1 MNKTLIRL
9 LNGCLIMLHFA
20 LAKHTVK
27 REYVF
32 LVAWCVL
39 FFICNLSI
47 VQLTSGWID
56 EQALRLDTQ
65 LSYYIVPISSHEL
78 NALVKQF
85 GFSVFPSSDA
95 VTAWLSSPYHFKM
108 GEDALVLHPTDIVN
122 NGITWALWLN
132 AMLMCIAVGAWLLYA
147 KRGNRRADRRRAA
160 SFSGGQKLIDKELS
174 TDVQH
179 VTTDKQVT
187 VFAMFKWRCELPK
200 HIEPQS
206 HFSVT
211 LAKCFNKYKYCSAKY
226 LSSGTLTV
234 TLSDVCKDEVE
245 QTIKRLHE
253 VVYQALLAFRGDL
266 SRSALKCGACFY
278 GEGADQTQVYQ
289 IARSSLS
296 IAQNHVWQHIHMLPL
311 NHTLAESLLDAE
323 THIMQDIRAGRFVL
337 FCQPLFDF
345 KSQDVIQS
353 EALLRVRHKTL
364 GLITAGQ
371 FIHKIHHNQH
381 LVELDKAIVMQ
392 ALKVL
397 SKEPKGFSV
406 SVNLHVVNWSNSVF
420 LNWLIGVLRDS
431 GRASDVTL
439 ELMISDYYQ
448 HKSYFEQFFCS
459 LAPLGTNVVLDHVN
473 KPLDVVQL
481 QQLHNVIGIK
491 LAFELI
497 HGINGCAKRRAV
509 VKQIV
514 GQAKKLQIPVYAVG
528 VETQDEFNCI
538 QRLGVDGAQGYFF
551 SAPLLE
557 LENSLN

>member
-1 MNKTLIRL
+1 MF
-9 LNGCLIMLHFA
+9 HFA
-20 LAKHTVK
+20 LTEHSVK

-32 LVAWCVL
+32 LGAWCVL
-39 FFICNLSI
+39 FMVLNLAI
-47 VQLTSGWID
+47 VQFTGTWIA
-56 EQALRLDTQ
+56 EEANRLNVQ
-65 LSYYIVPISSHEL
+65 LAYYIVPVPAQEL
-78 NALVKQF
+78 SVLAQQF
-85 GFSVFPSSDA
+85 GFSIFPSNDA
-95 VTAWLSSPYHFKM
+95 LIAWLSSPYHFKV
-108 GEDALVLHPTDIVN
+108 GEHSMSLYPSNMIN
-122 NGITWALWLN
+122 WAVTCCLWLN
-132 AMLMCIAVGAWLLYA
+132 AVLVSAGVLGWIAMSKRA
-147 KRGNRRADRRRAA
+147 KSPDRRR
-160 SFSGGQKLIDKELS
+160 KLIGDKTMS
-174 TDVQH
+174 ASPDVMH
-179 VTTDKQVT
+179 VATEQQVT
-187 VFAMFKWRCELPK
+187 MFAMFKWRCELPK

-234 TLSDVCKDEVE
+234 TLSVLNKDEVE
-245 QTIKRLHE
+245 QTVKRLHE

-266 SRSALKCGACFY
+266 SRSAVKCGACFY
-278 GEGADQTQVYQ
+278 SEGADQTQVYQ

-296 IAQNHVWQHIHMLPL
+296 VAQNHVWQHIHMLPL

-323 THIMQDIRAGRFVL
+323 INIMEDIRAGRFVL

-371 FIHKIHHNQH
+371 FIHKIHLNEH
-381 LVELDKAIVMQ
+381 LIELDKAIVVQ

-397 SKEPKGFSV
+397 AKEPRGFSV
-406 SVNLHVVNWSNSVF
+406 SVNLHVVNWSNSDF
-420 LNWLIGVLRDS
+420 LNWLIVTLKES
-431 GRASDVTL
+431 GRASEVTL
-439 ELMISDYYQ
+439 ELMINDFYQ
-448 HKSYFEQFFCS
+448 HKAYFEQFFSS
-459 LAPLGTNVVLDHVN
+459 LASLGTNVVLDHVI
-473 KPLDVVQL
+473 KPLDIVQL
-481 QQLHNVIGIK
+481 HTLHNVVGIK

-497 HGINGCAKRRAV
+497 HDINSCAKRRAV

-514 GQAKKLQIPVYAVG
+514 NQAKKLQIPVYAVG

-538 QRLGVDGAQGYFF
+538 KRLGVDGAQGYFF

>member
-1 MNKTLIRL
+1 MF
-9 LNGCLIMLHFA
+9 HFA
-20 LAKHTVK
+20 LTKHIAK

-32 LVAWCVL
+32 LFAWSILLIVS
-39 FFICNLSI
+39 NLVVIQS
-47 VQLTSGWID
+47 TNTWID
-56 EQALRLDTQ
+56 EEAKGLDTQ
-65 LSYYIVPISSHEL
+65 LSYYIVSIPPQEL
-78 NALVKQF
+78 SMLAKQH
-85 GFSVFPSSDA
+85 GFSVFPSNDVFIS
-95 VTAWLSSPYHFKM
+95 WFSSAYHFKV
-108 GEDALVLHPTDIVN
+108 GEQSMNMYPTQMISRGLTW
-122 NGITWALWLN
+122 GIWINTV
-132 AMLMCIAVGAWLLYA
+132 IFGVGAGFGVLYVNQRKRYVERRQMNKLNTPK
-147 KRGNRRADRRRAA
+147 KRG
-160 SFSGGQKLIDKELS
+160 DKEEAAARIP
-174 TDVQH
+174 
-179 VTTDKQVT
+179 VTTEQQVT
-187 VFAMFKWRCELPK
+187 MFAMFKWRCELPK

-211 LAKCFNKYKYCSAKY
+211 LAKCFNKYQYCSAKY

-234 TLSDVCKDEVE
+234 TLGALSKNEVE
-245 QTIKRLHE
+245 QAIKRLHE

-266 SRSALKCGACFY
+266 SRSAVKCGACFY

-311 NHTLAESLLDAE
+311 NYTLASSLLDAE
-323 THIMQDIRAGRFVL
+323 VHIMEDIRAGRFVL
-337 FCQPLFDF
+337 FCQPLFEF

-371 FIHKIHHNQH
+371 FIHKIHHNEH
-381 LVELDKAIVMQ
+381 LVELDKAIVKQ

-397 SKEPKGFSV
+397 SKEPRGFSV

-420 LNWLIGVLRDS
+420 LSWLIGALKDS

-439 ELMISDYYQ
+439 ELMINDYYQ
-448 HKSYFEQFFCS
+448 HKEYFEQFFSS
-459 LAPLGTNVVLDHVN
+459 LVLLGTNVVLDHVN
-473 KPLDVVQL
+473 KPLDVIQL
-481 QQLHNVIGIK
+481 QRLHSVKGIK

-514 GQAKKLQIPVYAVG
+514 GQARKLQVPVYAVG

-538 QRLGVDGAQGYFF
+538 KRLGVDGAQGYFF

>member
-1 MNKTLIRL
+1 MAA
-9 LNGCLIMLHFA
+9 CIMFHFA
-20 LAKHTVK
+20 LTKHIAK

-32 LVAWCVL
+32 LVAWSILLLVS
-39 FFICNLSI
+39 NLVVIQSI
-47 VQLTSGWID
+47 STGID
-56 EQALRLDTQ
+56 EESQRLDAQ
-65 LSYYIVPISSHEL
+65 LSYYIVPIPPQEL
-78 NALVKQF
+78 GKLANQH
-85 GFSVFPSSDA
+85 GFSVFPSNDTFIS
-95 VTAWLSSPYHFKM
+95 WFSSPHHFKV
-108 GEDALVLHPTDIVN
+108 GEHSMSMYPTQLINKGMMWFIWVNTAIFGAGALFGTVYLRKRKRHVERRKVSKQLTHRTRNGNGESLVN
-122 NGITWALWLN
+122 IP
-132 AMLMCIAVGAWLLYA
+132 
-147 KRGNRRADRRRAA
+147 
-160 SFSGGQKLIDKELS
+160 
-174 TDVQH
+174 
-179 VTTDKQVT
+179 VTTEQQVT
-187 VFAMFKWRCELPK
+187 MFAMFKWRCELPK

-211 LAKCFNKYKYCSAKY
+211 LAKCFNKYQYCSAKY

-234 TLSDVCKDEVE
+234 TLGTLGKNEVE
-245 QTIKRLHE
+245 QAIKRLHE

-266 SRSALKCGACFY
+266 SRSAVKCGACFY

-323 THIMQDIRAGRFVL
+323 VHIMEDIRAGRFVL

-371 FIHKIHHNQH
+371 FIHKIHHNEH
-381 LVELDKAIVMQ
+381 LVELDKAIVKQ

-397 SKEPKGFSV
+397 SKEPRGFSV

-420 LNWLIGVLRDS
+420 LNWLIGILKDS

-448 HKSYFEQFFCS
+448 HKDYFEQFFSS
-459 LAPLGTNVVLDHVN
+459 LLLLGTNVVLDHVN
-473 KPLDVVQL
+473 KPLDVIQL
-481 QQLHNVIGIK
+481 QRLHNVTGIK

-514 GQAKKLQIPVYAVG
+514 GQAKKLQVPVYAVG

-538 QRLGVDGAQGYFF
+538 KRLGVDGAQGYFF